1 MKLKKLLIVVILGL
15 LLMPAV
21 PVTATATMS
30 DIGKELICQC
40 DCSMV
45 LTNCT
50 HAQCSSR
57 DSINSTISEKLDQ
70 GESKE
75 QIIGYFVNVYGE
87 RVLASPPKKGFN
99 LLLWVLPFTA
109 IVAGLVVISL
119 TLKAWVG
126 RSSHDP
132 IEANSSNPE
141 DNEEVYQQ
149 RLKKDLD
156 EFTEDGFR

>member
-1 MKLKKLLIVVILGL
+1 MKLKKLLIVVTLGL

-50 HAQCSSR
+50 HAKCSSR

-99 LLLWVLPFTA
+99 LLLWVLPFAA
-109 IVAGLVVISL
+109 IVAGGVVISL
-119 TLKAWVG
+119 TLKTWARRINHDQVEADVG
-126 RSSHDP
+126 
-132 IEANSSNPE
+132 NPE
-141 DNEEVYQQ
+141 DNEEVYHQ
-149 RLKKDLD
+149 RLKKELD
-156 EFTEDGFR
+156 EYTGDEF